1 MDELP
6 VGIAPTN
13 DNSDLSNGDEIS
25 VAPQIGGDSVHYIGN
40 FHKTL
45 PHNEFGE
52 VIESAYDQFVA
63 ACDTIENDGLP
74 GALEAVPR
82 GMATGMMAFFPN
94 VPAAIQAGPFINPMA
109 GGAKESVG
117 PDPKSMNMIPA
128 PGVLSNGTAA
138 EMVELY
144 WMALLRD
151 IPFADFDGHP
161 DLAAALADVRTC
173 YLKALASESG
183 AGAVKL
189 GFDLPR
195 MPRTEGGALDINPQ
209 TLFRSGLPGEECG
222 PLVSQFFL
230 NDANFGTQKILQDQ
244 IPYRTGLD
252 FLTNPDTWL
261 LAQSTGYD
269 RHGRDYPNANHYSDY
284 NGYYEPDLQ
293 RRRMRSMRDLAR
305 FVNRDALH
313 QAYFNAALM
322 LLSWKAPADPGNP
335 YGTAFKRSAG
345 FGTLGGPHLLTLVSE
360 VASRALKMVWRQKW
374 LVHRRLRPEAY
385 GGLIHM
391 QVVGHDGSTRAY
403 GLPSWLK
410 DTEAAKRIR
419 ARTGNL
425 FLPMA
430 FSAGSPA
437 HPAYGA
443 GHATVAGAC
452 VTILKA
458 WFKEDQTFE
467 ALFGEGQNGPQEPGA
482 SLHCLRQP
490 DREGSPHLPV
500 FTGPDADK
508 ITIGGELNK
517 LASNVAMGRTM
528 GGVHWRTDNTRSLRL
543 GEAVATELLRRE
555 SQDYVETPLSL
566 SFLSFDGKLIKIES
580 GKVVFEDGTELP
592 VPTPTAPALIPR

>member
-1 MDELP
+1 MDNP
-6 VGIAPTN
+6 S
-13 DNSDLSNGDEIS
+13 NSNQMTAVSNGDETS
-25 VAPQIGGDSVHYIGN
+25 VAPVIDGDTVRYIGN

-52 VIESAYDQFVA
+52 VVAADYDLFVA
-63 ACDTIENDGLP
+63 ACDTIESTGLP
-74 GALEAVPR
+74 GTLESVPR
-82 GMATGMMAFFPN
+82 GVASGTMPFFPN
-94 VPAAIQAGPFINPMA
+94 VPASICAGPFINPMA
-109 GGAKESVG
+109 GGANESVG
-117 PDPKSMNMIPA
+117 PDPKSMNMISA
-128 PGVLSNGTAA
+128 PSVLSNGAAA

-151 IPFADFDGHP
+151 VPFADFGTNADV
-161 DLAAALADVRTC
+161 AAALADVRTC

-183 AGAVKL
+183 GGAVKL
-189 GFDLPR
+189 GTDLPQ
-195 MPRTEGGALDINPQ
+195 TAGGALDINPQ
-209 TLFRSGLPGEECG
+209 TLFRSALPGEQYG

-244 IPYRTGLD
+244 IPYRAHLD
-252 FLTNPDTWL
+252 FLTEYKTWL

-293 RRRMRSMRDLAR
+293 RRRMRTMRDLAR

-322 LLSWKAPADPGNP
+322 LLSWKAPFDAGNP
-335 YGTAFKRSAG
+335 YGTTFTRSVG

-360 VASRALKMVWRQKW
+360 VASRALKVVWRQKW

-385 GGLIHM
+385 GGLLHM
-391 QVVGHDGSTRAY
+391 QEIGLNGNTRAY
-403 GLPSWLK
+403 GLPSWLPG
-410 DTEAAKRIR
+410 TAAATRIR
-419 ARTGNL
+419 AETGGL

-458 WFKEDQTFE
+458 WFKEDQTF
-467 ALFGEGQNGPQEPGA
+467 AGLFAEGQHGPQEPGA
-482 SLHCLRQP
+482 SVHCLRMP

-500 FTGPDADK
+500 FRGPDADK
-508 ITIGGELNK
+508 ITVGGELNK
-517 LASNVAMGRTM
+517 LASNVAMGRSM

-543 GEAVATELLRRE
+543 GEAVATEILRRQ
-555 SQDYVETPLSL
+555 SQDYVETPFSC
-566 SFLSFDGKLIKIES
+566 SFLSFDGKKITI
-580 GKVVFEDGTELP
+580 EDGKALEDGVELP
-592 VPTPTAPALIPR
+592 TPIPTAPILIPR